1 MLDSYYR
8 AHNILIPTTSELRLG
23 SDKKYVTGALTIT
36 PESGTYFDMAVLDF
50 ESLYPGVVDVYNL
63 SYETIQC
70 GHEECLSN
78 KVPGQDINVCLRRRG
93 IFSAMIGALRD
104 LRIHYYKPQLKTL
117 KSGTEEFKMTKAAN
131 AILKLVLVASYG
143 VTVRIHGL
151 ASPVL
156 GEAITA
162 YGREVLQSTFDLAK
176 NEGLKP
182 KYGDSVL
189 KGTPITLRKD
199 GLVMIRRI
207 EDVTSGDEVLTE
219 SGWAIVR
226 ATIPKVVRKQMYRIS
241 TFTGVVTVTEDHSL
255 VNATMQCVRPGDLKI
270 GDLMGSI
277 DWACLRRDW
286 KSMSPEEAWLLGYFV
301 ADGTAKKYTWQ
312 KDYPTHP
319 GRHQKKWFS
328 RKVLENGW
336 KHYQARASFDRQ
348 NRGLL
353 ERAQTALSNLGFE
366 SDIEAYSSNEIASG
380 MVYRL
385 RLKKPVTSGAF
396 DRFLQCYTD
405 DGMKTIPTD
414 VLNADITSCRSFID
428 GYLCG
433 DGGQDK
439 RTQIWESTDTE
450 LVSYGIMLLARKCG
464 MRVRYMIYPGQR
476 GKKPYLRRVRFIR
489 NDNDPRLNPDDAIR
503 KIEDLGIKESDVYDL
518 ETTNNH
524 FECGGVLLHN
534 TDSVFLDNPSEQ
546 QVGEFTRQVKDK
558 YKLEL
563 AYDRRYSVCVLSGAK
578 KAYFGILPGGETE
591 IKGLTVAKSN
601 SPRFFLKTFQDCL
614 AILAKGRM
622 SPQEF
627 EKAKLGTRAVV
638 SNALSALRQGRIP
651 LADLEYRVELRED
664 PKMMTNARTLPQPYQ
679 AAVLVKESGQNVSRR
694 QEVGFVKVHPFKHGG
709 RTFTVKPTGQARPTE
724 VNVDDYVRNLISSL
738 DQTFKPMGIRI
749 EASSVP
755 SLSEF

>member
-1 MLDSYYR
+1 MGASYESGRITLTFLGTNDLKPFRWSDSSFRPYYLSDNESSHTAVTKTQLLTQTERSLSKVSYASKLPKNVKGWELEVEPSLSYAYDKGLHFGLVHSYDGHDWIPQTPLTTDQQTRFDHILGNLTKVDPLKQSILQYTYPILVQPIPEITPETIELSATQWSLEEYYRAIMLSRLANLSLSRTYQSHQVSDWIRSMLDSYYR
-8 AHNILIPTTSELRLG
+8 AHNILIPTTTELRLG

-70 GHEECLSN
+70 GHAECQSN

-182 KYGDSVL
+182 KYGD
-189 KGTPITLRKD
+189 
-199 GLVMIRRI
+199 
-207 EDVTSGDEVLTE
+207 
-219 SGWAIVR
+219 
-226 ATIPKVVRKQMYRIS
+226 
-241 TFTGVVTVTEDHSL
+241 
-255 VNATMQCVRPGDLKI
+255 
-270 GDLMGSI
+270 
-277 DWACLRRDW
+277 
-286 KSMSPEEAWLLGYFV
+286 
-301 ADGTAKKYTWQ
+301 
-312 KDYPTHP
+312 
-319 GRHQKKWFS
+319 
-328 RKVLENGW
+328 
-336 KHYQARASFDRQ
+336 
-348 NRGLL
+348 
-353 ERAQTALSNLGFE
+353 
-366 SDIEAYSSNEIASG
+366 
-380 MVYRL
+380 
-385 RLKKPVTSGAF
+385 
-396 DRFLQCYTD
+396 
-405 DGMKTIPTD
+405 
-414 VLNADITSCRSFID
+414 
-428 GYLCG
+428 
-433 DGGQDK
+433 
-439 RTQIWESTDTE
+439 
-450 LVSYGIMLLARKCG
+450 
-464 MRVRYMIYPGQR
+464 
-476 GKKPYLRRVRFIR
+476 
-489 NDNDPRLNPDDAIR
+489 
-503 KIEDLGIKESDVYDL
+503 
-518 ETTNNH
+518 
-524 FECGGVLLHN
+524 

-546 QVGEFTRQVKDK
+546 QVEEFTRQVKDK

-578 KAYFGILPGGETE
+578 KAYFGILPSGETE

-614 AILAKGRM
+614 AILAKGRT

-651 LADLEYRVELRED
+651 LADLEYCVELRED
-664 PKMMTNARTLPQPYQ
+664 PKMMINARMLPQPYQ
-679 AAVLVKESGQNVSRR
+679 AAVLANESGQNVSRR

-709 RTFTVKPTGQARPTE
+709 RTFTVKPTGQARPAE

-738 DQTFKPMGIRI
+738 GQTFEPMGIRI
-749 EASSVP
+749 WASSVP

>member
-1 MLDSYYR
+1 VTKIQLLTQTEKILNKISYASKAPKNVKGWELEVDPALGYAYDQGLRFGLVHSYDGHDWIPQTPLTVDQQNRFDRILRNLTKVDPLKQSILQYAYPILVQPIPEITPETIELSATQWSLEEYYRAIMLSRLANLSLSRTYQSHQVSDWIRSMLDSYYR

-104 LRIHYYKPQLKTL
+104 LRIHYYKPQLRLL
-117 KSGTEEFKMTKAAN
+117 KSETEEFKMTKAAN

-151 ASPVL
+151 ASPLL

-182 KYGDSVL
+182 KYGD
-189 KGTPITLRKD
+189 
-199 GLVMIRRI
+199 
-207 EDVTSGDEVLTE
+207 
-219 SGWAIVR
+219 
-226 ATIPKVVRKQMYRIS
+226 
-241 TFTGVVTVTEDHSL
+241 
-255 VNATMQCVRPGDLKI
+255 
-270 GDLMGSI
+270 
-277 DWACLRRDW
+277 
-286 KSMSPEEAWLLGYFV
+286 
-301 ADGTAKKYTWQ
+301 
-312 KDYPTHP
+312 
-319 GRHQKKWFS
+319 
-328 RKVLENGW
+328 
-336 KHYQARASFDRQ
+336 
-348 NRGLL
+348 
-353 ERAQTALSNLGFE
+353 
-366 SDIEAYSSNEIASG
+366 
-380 MVYRL
+380 
-385 RLKKPVTSGAF
+385 
-396 DRFLQCYTD
+396 
-405 DGMKTIPTD
+405 
-414 VLNADITSCRSFID
+414 
-428 GYLCG
+428 
-433 DGGQDK
+433 
-439 RTQIWESTDTE
+439 
-450 LVSYGIMLLARKCG
+450 
-464 MRVRYMIYPGQR
+464 
-476 GKKPYLRRVRFIR
+476 
-489 NDNDPRLNPDDAIR
+489 
-503 KIEDLGIKESDVYDL
+503 
-518 ETTNNH
+518 
-524 FECGGVLLHN
+524 

-546 QVGEFTRQVKDK
+546 QVEEFTQQVKDK

-578 KAYFGILPGGETE
+578 KAYFGILPNGETE

-614 AILAKGRM
+614 AILAKGRT

-638 SNALSALRQGRIP
+638 SIALSALRQGRIP

-664 PKMMTNARTLPQPYQ
+664 PKMMINARTLPQPYQ
-679 AAVLVKESGQNVSRR
+679 AAVLANESGQNVSRR

-709 RTFTVKPTGQARPTE
+709 RTFTVKPTGQARPAE

-738 DQTFKPMGIRI
+738 DQTFEPMGIRI